1 MSPVWG
7 LGIFCVCVCT
17 YKSVYLYTYTYT
29 YKSVCQELSN
39 LSHWYFMAV
48 PFTACRFSVHM
59 ANSVPLWLPQKA
71 GE

>member
-1 MSPVWG
+1 V
-7 LGIFCVCVCT
+7 F
-17 YKSVYLYTYTYT
+17 VYVHTNLYICILTHIRILS

-59 ANSVPLWLPQKA
+59 ANSVPLWLPQKT